1 MVAGGPS
8 ESLDAGDGGSADR
21 RGPLP
26 SRRQRR
32 LGQNF
37 LADTNLLD
45 AIVADAELSP
55 DDVVLEVG
63 GGAGVL
69 TERLADAARFVHLI
83 ELDRGLADQL
93 EPLADRLGNVGII
106 WGDALKADLSL
117 LDPPPSKMVANLPY
131 SIATPLLI
139 RTIVELPTIQHWLVM
154 VQKEI
159 ADRLTAGPGSKTY
172 GSPSVVVGVGCEAR
186 EVRKVDPAVF
196 VPRPRVASSL
206 IRIDRTGPPPE
217 PELHALIRDAFAHRR
232 KSLPR
237 SLETTGPGRAEAAR
251 EALIELG
258 LPADSR
264 AESLS
269 PGDFAALG
277 SRMKEGQWKA

>member
-1 MVAGGPS
+1 MVGSDGIEGP
-8 ESLDAGDGGSADR
+8 GSADAPTR

-26 SRRQRR
+26 GRRQRR

-45 AIVADAELSP
+45 AIVADADLGP

-63 GGAGVL
+63 GGSGVL
-69 TERLADAARFVHLI
+69 TERLAESTSFVHLI
-83 ELDRGLADQL
+83 ELDRGLADRL
-93 EPLADRLGNVGII
+93 EPLADRLGNLGIV
-106 WGDALKADLSL
+106 WDDALRVELSA
-117 LDPPPSKMVANLPY
+117 LDPPPNKMVANLPY

-139 RTIVELPTIQHWLVM
+139 RTIIELPSVQSWLVM
-154 VQKEI
+154 VQKEV
-159 ADRLTAGPGSKTY
+159 ADRLTADPGSKIY
-172 GSPSVVVGVGCEAR
+172 GSPSVVVGIGCEAK

-206 IRIDRTGPPPE
+206 IRIERTGPPPD
-217 PELHALIRDAFAHRR
+217 PALHALIRESFAHRR

-237 SLETTGPGRAEAAR
+237 SLETTEPGRAERAR
-251 EALIELG
+251 QALVEMG
-258 LPADSR
+258 LAEDSR

-269 PGDFAALG
+269 PDEFAEFGALMRG
-277 SRMKEGQWKA
+277 AR

>member
-1 MVAGGPS
+1 LVGSDGIEGP
-8 ESLDAGDGGSADR
+8 GSADAPTR

-26 SRRQRR
+26 GRRQRR

-45 AIVADAELSP
+45 AIVADADLGP

-63 GGAGVL
+63 GGSGVL
-69 TERLADAARFVHLI
+69 TERLAESTSFVHLI
-83 ELDRGLADQL
+83 ELDRGLADRL
-93 EPLADRLGNVGII
+93 EPLADRLGNLGIV
-106 WGDALKADLSL
+106 WDDALRVELSA
-117 LDPPPSKMVANLPY
+117 LDPPPNKMVANLPY

-139 RTIVELPTIQHWLVM
+139 RTIIELPSVQSWLVM
-154 VQKEI
+154 VQKEV
-159 ADRLTAGPGSKTY
+159 ADRLTADPGSKIY
-172 GSPSVVVGVGCEAR
+172 GSPSVVVGIGCEAK

-206 IRIDRTGPPPE
+206 IRIERTGPPPD
-217 PELHALIRDAFAHRR
+217 PALHALIRESFAHRR

-237 SLETTGPGRAEAAR
+237 SLETTEPGRAERAR
-251 EALIELG
+251 QALVEMG
-258 LPADSR
+258 LAEDSR

-269 PGDFAALG
+269 PDEFAEFGALMRG
-277 SRMKEGQWKA
+277 AR

>member
-1 MVAGGPS
+1 LVAGGPF
-8 ESLDAGDGGSADR
+8 ESPDAGDGGSAGR

-26 SRRQRR
+26 GRRQRR

-45 AIVADAELSP
+45 AIVADAEISP

-83 ELDRGLADQL
+83 ELDRGLAVQL

-106 WGDALKADLSL
+106 WEDALKADLSL
-117 LDPPPSKMVANLPY
+117 LDPPPTKMVANLPY

-139 RTIVELPTIQHWLVM
+139 RTIVELPTIEHWLVM

-186 EVRKVDPAVF
+186 VLEREAGGLHEPAARAEHDVRDGQQRRGVLRED
-196 VPRPRVASSL
+196 RVVHQAE
-206 IRIDRTGPPPE
+206 TG
-217 PELHALIRDAFAHRR
+217 LGALGEGGLVTTRDAKLADQLRLLR
-232 KSLPR
+232 DW
-237 SLETTGPGRAEAAR
+237 GGRNAKLHGLADGRLAE
-251 EALIELG
+251 IFKIVSS
-258 LPADSR
+258 D
-264 AESLS
+264 
-269 PGDFAALG
+269 
-277 SRMKEGQWKA
+277 

>member
-1 MVAGGPS
+1 MVGTDRIEGSGSGDVPS
-8 ESLDAGDGGSADR
+8 R

-26 SRRQRR
+26 GRRQRR

-45 AIVADAELSP
+45 AIVADADLCP

-63 GGAGVL
+63 GGSGVL
-69 TERLADAARFVHLI
+69 TERLAESTSFVHLI

-93 EPLADRLGNVGII
+93 EALAARRGNVGIV
-106 WGDALKADLSL
+106 WDDALRVDLST
-117 LDPPPSKMVANLPY
+117 LDPAPNKMVANLPY

-139 RTIVELPTIQHWLVM
+139 RTIVEMPSVQTWLVM

-159 ADRLTAGPGSKTY
+159 ADRLTADPGSKIY
-172 GSPSVVVGVGCEAR
+172 GSPSVVVGVGCEAK

-206 IRIDRTGPPPE
+206 IRIERTGPPPD
-217 PELHALIRDAFAHRR
+217 PALHALIRESFAHRR

-237 SLETTGPGRAEAAR
+237 SLETTGPGRAERAR
-251 EALIELG
+251 QALVEMG
-258 LPADSR
+258 LAEDAR

-269 PGDFAALG
+269 PEEFAEFGMFMRGA
-277 SRMKEGQWKA
+277 R

>member
-1 MVAGGPS
+1 MVAPVPIDPPGFGGG
-8 ESLDAGDGGSADR
+8 EAADR

-26 SRRQRR
+26 GRRQRR

-45 AIVADAELSP
+45 AIVADADLSP

-69 TERLADAARFVHLI
+69 TERLASAVSFVHLI
-83 ELDRGLADQL
+83 EVDRDLADQL
-93 EPLADRLGNVGII
+93 EPLADRFGNVSIT
-106 WGDALKADLSL
+106 WADALKADLSA
-117 LDPPPSKMVANLPY
+117 LDPPPTKMVANLPY

-139 RTIVELPTIQHWLVM
+139 RTILELPTLRHWLVM

-159 ADRLTAGPGSKTY
+159 ADRLTAAPGSKTY

-206 IRIDRTGPPPE
+206 IRIDRTGPPPD
-217 PELHALIRDAFAHRR
+217 PALHELIRDSFAHRR

-264 AESLS
+264 AEMLS

-277 SRMKEGQWKA
+277 SKLEGVS

>member
-1 MVAGGPS
+1 MVGADRIEGSGSGDAPS
-8 ESLDAGDGGSADR
+8 R

-26 SRRQRR
+26 GRRQRR

-45 AIVADAELSP
+45 AIVADADLCP

-63 GGAGVL
+63 GGSGVL
-69 TERLADAARFVHLI
+69 TERLAESTSFVHLI

-93 EPLADRLGNVGII
+93 EALAARLGNVGIV
-106 WGDALKADLSL
+106 WDDALRVDLST
-117 LDPPPSKMVANLPY
+117 LDPAPNKMVANLPY

-139 RTIVELPTIQHWLVM
+139 RMIVEMPSVQTWLVM

-159 ADRLTAGPGSKTY
+159 ADRLTADPGSKTY
-172 GSPSVVVGVGCEAR
+172 GSPSVVVGVGCEAK

-206 IRIDRTGPPPE
+206 IRIERTGPPPD
-217 PELHALIRDAFAHRR
+217 PALHALIRESFAHRR

-237 SLETTGPGRAEAAR
+237 SLETTGPGRAERAR
-251 EALIELG
+251 QALVEMG
-258 LPADSR
+258 LAEDAR

-269 PGDFAALG
+269 PEEFAEFGMLMRGA
-277 SRMKEGQWKA
+277 R